1 MPPLLLDE
9 NLSRAL
15 LAALNRRG
23 FDAIHLADVDVGVWR
38 TSEDSRVLS
47 AATATGRILVSY
59 DAATLPALARDWA
72 KRGIHHAGI
81 LIVAGGIY
89 QADIGTQLAAIEST
103 LQRVSRESWDDL
115 LIFATRN
122 PS

>member
-23 FDAIHLADVDVGVWR
+23 FDAIHLADVDVGFWR

-47 AATATGRILVSY
+47 AASATGRILVSY
-59 DAATLPALARDWA
+59 DAATLPPLARDWA

-81 LIVAGGIY
+81 LIVAGDIY

-115 LIFATRN
+115 LIFAARN